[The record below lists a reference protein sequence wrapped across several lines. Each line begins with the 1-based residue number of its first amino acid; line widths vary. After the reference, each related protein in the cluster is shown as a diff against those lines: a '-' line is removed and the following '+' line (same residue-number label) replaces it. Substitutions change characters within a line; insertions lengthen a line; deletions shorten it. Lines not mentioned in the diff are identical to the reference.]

1 MIIYVVGEE
10 AIKSVDPE
18 HVLAYLFGMS
28 RLEPVTV
35 QVMNG
40 LSTKLDL
47 DTIANGTGERYLCEL
62 DGQRVEIPAKWVIP
76 FAAGLAAR
84 HGDSL
89 ELAEQASERRRRMQ
103 ALMTSHQR
111 GWLVYVEII
120 EGIEG
125 ERS

>member
-1 MIIYVVGEE
+1 MIIYVLGEE
-10 AIKSVDPE
+10 TVESMDPE

-35 QVMNG
+35 RIMNG
-40 LSTKLDL
+40 LSIKLDL
-47 DTIANGTGERYLCEL
+47 DTIASGAGERYLCEIA
-62 DGQRVEIPAKWVIP
+62 GQRVEIPATWVIP

-84 HGDSL
+84 HGGSL

-103 ALMTSHQR
+103 ALMASHQR
-111 GWLVYVEII
+111 GWLTYIEI
-120 EGIEG
+120 IEG